1 MPVGQETLRLSA
13 RLKADVSAQVD
24 AETRRLVSAWVR
36 EFNTLLPELDAAL
49 LELAALNTDGSWP
62 TRSQI
67 TRTSRIWQAITHA
80 EKRLTALANAAEV
93 NLVNA
98 TGEVV
103 DLAVTLEPRLIASQ
117 LPKTE
122 GPTATLAATFDR
134 LDTAVV
140 DAIVTRTTEQI
151 HALTRPLSER
161 AAEVMR
167 QELVRAIPAGD
178 SPAATA
184 RRMLNRLEGG
194 FNGGLTRAL
203 VITRTELID
212 ASRAGAAAQQQANAD
227 VLAGWLW
234 SATLDATT
242 CPSCWA
248 MHGTEFPLD
257 EDGPLDHQQGRC
269 VRLPVT
275 KTWRELGYDLDEP
288 PSVIPDA
295 QQVFADLSP
304 ADQMAVMGPGRLDAL
319 QSGRMGWDDL
329 SARRTTDGWRDSYG
343 VAPVGAAAAS

>member
-1 MPVGQETLRLSA
+1 VPVGPETIRLA
-13 RLKADVSAQVD
+13 TRRKADIDAQVD

-36 EFNTLLPELDAAL
+36 EFNALLPELDAAL
-49 LELAALNTDGSWP
+49 ADLAAAGVDGEWP
-62 TRSQI
+62 SRAQI
-67 TRTSRIWQAITHA
+67 TRSSRIWKAIAHA
-80 EKRLTALANAAEV
+80 EHRLTTLANAAEV

-98 TGEVV
+98 AGEVV

-117 LPKTE
+117 LPRTE
-122 GPTATLAATFDR
+122 GPTAKLAASFDQ
-134 LDTAVV
+134 LDTGAV
-140 DAIVTRTTEQI
+140 DAIVARTTEQI
-151 HALTRPLSER
+151 HSLTRPLSTQ

-178 SPAATA
+178 NPKTTA
-184 RRMLNRLEGG
+184 RRMLKRLEGG

-203 VITRTELID
+203 VISRTELID
-212 ASRAGAAAQQQANAD
+212 ASRAGAQAQQQANAD
-227 VLAGWLW
+227 VLAGWVW
-234 SATLDATT
+234 SATLDTTT

-248 MHGTEFPLD
+248 MHGTEYALD

-269 VRLPVT
+269 VRLPLL

-295 QQVFADLSP
+295 QATFGAMSQ
-304 ADQMAVMGPGRLDAL
+304 ADQLAVMGPSRLEAL

-329 SARRTTDGWRDSYG
+329 SARRSSDGWRDSYG
-343 VAPVGAAAAS
+343 VAPVGAAAG